1 MNPFFHQKMGRKM
14 FVKGARSVLAV
25 LLFIS
30 GGVASTA
37 ATPESDPATVMALT
51 SAPVTHQV
59 HDDVTPIDGVV
70 EAIRQTRVTAQ
81 VTGAIVDIRVKAGDT
96 VRAGQELLK
105 LDARAAQQTAAAS
118 AAQVLA
124 AQAQQ
129 DEARKELARQRELFN
144 QNYISRAA
152 LDRAEARHHS
162 TQAEANALRA
172 AAGASQI
179 QSGFYIIK
187 APYDGVVS
195 EVPVALGDMAMP
207 GKPLL
212 TLYDPTALRV
222 SAKVPEAMF
231 SKHAQA
237 SARLALG
244 QSGEVAIAPTSMQW
258 IPQAD
263 PTTHTVELRLE
274 LPSGLPQAIPGAFA
288 RVYLASS
295 TESERLYIPAS
306 AVVRRAEVTGV
317 YLLNDEGRPVLR
329 QIRTGPLREGFVEVL
344 SGLSLGQHVALD
356 PALASRKR

>member
-1 MNPFFHQKMGRKM
+1 MGRMM
-14 FVKGARSVLAV
+14 FVRGAQSALAV
-25 LLFIS
+25 LLFTY
-30 GGVASTA
+30 GGVAAVATEAEPTGSTVLA
-37 ATPESDPATVMALT
+37 
-51 SAPVTHQV
+51 SAPVTHQA
-59 HDDVTPIDGVV
+59 HEHVTPIDGVV

-81 VTGAIVDIRVKAGDT
+81 VAGAIVDIRVKAGDT

-105 LDARAAQQTAAAS
+105 LDARAAQQNAAAS

-179 QSGFYIIK
+179 ESGFYVIK
-187 APYDGVVS
+187 APYDGIVS

-212 TLYDPTALRV
+212 TLYDPSALRV
-222 SAKVPEAMF
+222 SAKVPETLF
-231 SKHAQA
+231 SRRSQEAPSRLTLGHAEG
-237 SARLALG
+237 S
-244 QSGEVAIAPTSMQW
+244 AIAPKNVQW
-258 IPQAD
+258 IPHAD
-263 PTTHTVELRLE
+263 PSTHTVELRLE
-274 LPSGLPQAIPGAFA
+274 LPADVPQAIPGAFA
-288 RVYLASS
+288 RVYLASATDS
-295 TESERLYIPAS
+295 PRLYVPAS
-306 AVVRRAEVTGV
+306 AVIRRAEVTGV
-317 YLLNDEGRPVLR
+317 YVLNDSGRPMLR
-329 QIRTGPLREGFVEVL
+329 QIRTGPLNGDFVEVL

-356 PALASRKR
+356 PALAARKR